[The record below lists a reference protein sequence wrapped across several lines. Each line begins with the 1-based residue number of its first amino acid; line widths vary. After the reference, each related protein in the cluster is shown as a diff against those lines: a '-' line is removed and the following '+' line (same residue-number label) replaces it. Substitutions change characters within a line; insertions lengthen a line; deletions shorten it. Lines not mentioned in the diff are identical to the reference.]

1 LRVLQKVMAYLYCC
15 SLSVSA
21 RFMCVSLMFS
31 YTRIVCSE
39 RLIGRPKML
48 FV

>member
-1 LRVLQKVMAYLYCC
+1 
-15 SLSVSA
+15 
-21 RFMCVSLMFS
+21 MFR

-48 FV
+48 FYETKSLNDLAHTPSKYVFYES